1 MSNPDIS
8 ENPETTG
15 QNWQTKEVIDHAKH
29 DLQARLSDVKDAA
42 RHTAHEVK
50 ATAATTAAA
59 AREGYHALRED
70 AAVHFYTY
78 REELEHHIRQDPIKM
93 LGVAA
98 LGGFVLGLIFRK

>member
-1 MSNPDIS
+1 MSKPDLS
-8 ENPETTG
+8 ETPGTAG

-50 ATAATTAAA
+50 ATAATTAAV
-59 AREGYHALRED
+59 AREGYHALRDD
-70 AAVHFYTY
+70 AAAHFYTY
-78 REELEHHIRQDPIKM
+78 RDELEHHIRQEPLKM

-98 LGGFVLGLIFRK
+98 LGGFVLGILFRK